1 MMKADRNLRAEA
13 TLSSNQ
19 RTHRFVH
26 RTSANHC
33 LIELSILSSHANPR
47 PLETKNLNSQR
58 LLIGFLLCALT
69 ECAAWHHGGTKIC
82 AWNIY
87 LLVDQPA
94 DNFGYKRIKY
104 I

>member
-1 MMKADRNLRAEA
+1 
-13 TLSSNQ
+13 Q

-33 LIELSILSSHANPR
+33 LIELSILSSPANPR

-69 ECAAWHHGGTKIC
+69 GCAAWHHGGQKSVPGT
-82 AWNIY
+82 AIY
-87 LLVDQPA
+87 WWTNRLTTSATNESSTFRESGHPLRASMNFLVT
-94 DNFGYKRIKY
+94 R
-104 I
+104 